1 MAAVAVSVDKTDIAS
16 AVGSAADKTA
26 DAVVVTA
33 AAVVVAAAAGSADCS
48 TVVGVTAEAPARDLR
63 FQIVHEKVY
72 FHNCAGLAASLVA
85 VSASERVRV
94 LASQFRL
101 AHVKGY
107 P

>member
-1 MAAVAVSVDKTDIAS
+1 MASVAVSVDKTDTAS

-26 DAVVVTA
+26 DVVVVTDA
-33 AAVVVAAAAGSADCS
+33 AVVAAAAGSADCS

-85 VSASERVRV
+85 VSASEIVRV

-101 AHVKGY
+101 ANVKGY